1 MEFTPPTQS
10 DSSMTKTVR
19 RRGRPRIE
27 SSTEGESVT
36 VRRARNRKAQTIYRG
51 RKQAAQKDQM
61 SRMRQLERT
70 IEGMSSSIE
79 AFATEMMSL
88 NVVQQHRKLLISL
101 GTMTTAVLDLVSEV
115 DGVGSQCSTDVSPTL
130 GIGRKDGKY
139 ESRASHGGEMSS
151 TTTHHP
157 ISSPEQHKIDKT
169 TSTRRAGSHEER
181 QIIASTLDQSRS
193 SSRDISNADMEQW
206 VSRVRESSGPGLP
219 SQLPLKSLAYRLVYS
234 SVATALMALT
244 QPSHS
249 TELLSEE
256 SRIFGALDYLVPGRR
271 RAHLITQCEWLLGP
285 GTAHLYD
292 CAKLSFIPIE
302 SPHSVEPYTMAVQSE
317 QLPVLSVMDV
327 ESRLVALGARN
338 RDGDLIELE
347 IEDPPLPKKDMR
359 EHFLGHWAVGNFDSF
374 NERPPKT
381 TTMTIHISVSLLI
394 ANLTKFGVCVGRGPA
409 FPVRDLGR
417 AIEASIVA
425 ARGGEES
432 D

>member
-1 MEFTPPTQS
+1 MVIHLHWSGQA
-10 DSSMTKTVR
+10 
-19 RRGRPRIE
+19 
-27 SSTEGESVT
+27 
-36 VRRARNRKAQTIYRG
+36 RRARNRKAQTIYRG

-61 SRMRQLERT
+61 SRMQQLERT

-88 NVVQQHRKLLISL
+88 NVVQQHRELLISL
-101 GTMTTAVLDLVSEV
+101 GKMTTAVLDLVAEV
-115 DGVGSQCSTDVSPTL
+115 DGVGSQCSTDVSPAL
-130 GIGRKDGKY
+130 GIERKDGKY
-139 ESRASHGGEMSS
+139 ESRASHGGDIGS

-157 ISSPEQHKIDKT
+157 ISSSEQHTIDKT
-169 TSTRRAGSHEER
+169 TSTRRAGAHEER

-193 SSRDISNADMEQW
+193 PSRDISNQDMEQW
-206 VSRVRESSGPGLP
+206 VSRVRESSGLGLP
-219 SQLPLKSLAYRLVYS
+219 SQLPLESFAYRLVYS

-256 SRIFGALDYLVPGRR
+256 SRIFGAPVPGRR
-271 RAHLITQCEWLLGP
+271 RANLITQCEWLLGP
-285 GTAHLYD
+285 GTAYLYD
-292 CAKLSFIPIE
+292 CAKLSFIPVA

-338 RDGDLIELE
+338 QDGDFIELE

-359 EHFLGHWAVGNFDSF
+359 EHFLSHWAVGNFDSF

-381 TTMTIHISVSLLI
+381 TTMTIHISLSLLI

-409 FPVRDLGR
+409 FPLRDLGT
-417 AIEASIVA
+417 AIEASVVA
-425 ARGGEES
+425 ACGGEES